1 MPEEKKFIYLPGQE
15 RVKAWMNHLIAE
27 AIEVKESLGY
37 THEDQLK
44 HWKND
49 IDWDHVLEEFADILH
64 FLLAA
69 WMEVLEHKVLNR
81 HDSLISDEQIIEAMV
96 HQIFE
101 RYKTKVEEN
110 HARQE
115 RGY

>member
-37 THEDQLK
+37 TKEDQLK
-44 HWKND
+44 HWKNS
-49 IDWDHVLEEFADILH
+49 IDWQHVLEEFADILH

-69 WMEVLEHKVLNR
+69 WMEVEENVYAHK
-81 HDSLISDEQIIEAMV
+81 SDEEITEF
-96 HQIFE
+96 IFE
-101 RYKTKVEEN
+101 KYKTKVEEN